1 MNEVPYVVFEGIE
14 ARHERTIRRLWILCL
29 VIFAALVITNGA
41 WVYYENQFIDN
52 MSVEQ
57 EIDTG
62 DGDAIVNGTGNM
74 NYGTGQTNDN

>member
-41 WVYYENQFIDN
+41 WVYYESSFEDL
-52 MSVEQ
+52 VVTQ
-57 EIDTG
+57 ENDDGFNNYIG
-62 DGDAIVNGTGNM
+62 NDGDI
-74 NYGTGQTNDN
+74 TN

>member
-41 WVYYENQFIDN
+41 WVYYEAQYTDT
-52 MSVEQ
+52 SVEIEADQ
-57 EIDTG
+57 QADNNG
-62 DGDAIVNGTGNM
+62 NNYIVNGD
-74 NYGTGQTNDN
+74 YGETAR